1 MRVYKIFTLVLGV
14 TLLAIFIPRLVYQ
27 VENMENSNLS
37 VQPAQTP
44 TPTDNVLAL
53 AIEMNDR
60 LKKLE
65 ATTKENTKNIDS
77 IQKFINNTK
86 AQLEEQVGSTDT
98 SAQ

>member
-1 MRVYKIFTLVLGV
+1 MRAYKLFTLVLGV

-27 VENMENSNLS
+27 VENMENSKP
-37 VQPAQTP
+37 PAP

-65 ATTKENTKNIDS
+65 TTTKENTKKIDS
-77 IQKFINNTK
+77 IQKFIDNTK
-86 AQLEEQVGSTDT
+86 AQLEQQVGSTDT
-98 SAQ
+98 SAQQ